1 MFTPERNIFSI
12 FAGAFGIYA
21 KNAKFLFVITLM
33 AFVPVFIFRMFLPQ
47 EYAAAYSNLIESV
60 LDAVYTAEAIDLA
73 TLVTAPVLAG
83 ATNFMLLF
91 FGIELVFFPLSTAA
105 AVYLTGMH
113 LKKGKPT
120 FDGMFNAVMPRFP
133 KMIVTSAIV
142 AVILYI
148 LFFVFSS
155 FLLFLSVYFSVG
167 MIFYQHVVADVGRWG
182 FNAISLSRF
191 ITRGRWFKVFFGSLA
206 IIIAY
211 LLLAVAIE
219 VLGVVVGIQDNI
231 FIHLPFFL
239 LQHFALS
246 FFAVV
251 FALWYY
257 DIKRFHKL
265 NFADIE
271 KELMEHMRQRMDRY
285 GRRDDVFED
294 ENKDENDRKDE

>member
-1 MFTPERNIFSI
+1 VFTPERNIFSI
-12 FAGAFGIYA
+12 FTGAFGVYV

-47 EYAAAYSNLIESV
+47 EYAAAYSNLVENV
-60 LDAVYTAEAIDLA
+60 LDAVYAADLIDLT

-105 AVYLTGMH
+105 AVYLAGMH
-113 LKKGKPT
+113 LKEEKPT

-133 KMIVTSAIV
+133 KMIVTTAIV

-155 FLLFLSVYFSVG
+155 FLLFLSIYFSVG

-191 ITRGRWFKVFFGSLA
+191 IIRGRWFRVFFSALA
-206 IIIAY
+206 LIITY
-211 LLLAVAIE
+211 LLFAMAIE
-219 VLGVVVGIQDNI
+219 VLGVVIGIQNNI

-265 NFADIE
+265 NFAEIE
-271 KELMEHMRQRMDRY
+271 KELMEHMRQRMDGY
-285 GRRDDVFED
+285 GRRNDMPED
-294 ENKDENDRKDE
+294 EDERDRKDE